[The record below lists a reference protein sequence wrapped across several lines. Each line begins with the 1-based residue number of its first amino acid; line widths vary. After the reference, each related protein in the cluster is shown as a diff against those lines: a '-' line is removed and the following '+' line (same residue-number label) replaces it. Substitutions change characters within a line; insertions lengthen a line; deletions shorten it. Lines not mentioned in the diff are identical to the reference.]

1 MASAVAPPKHRVL
14 LVHADGDV
22 DSLLLEQLRSSGYEA
37 QALPGGGDVLG
48 EIERWKPDLLLLDA
62 DAAGF
67 EVCRR
72 LRTMPNGPRPPI
84 IVLSR
89 KVEEIDRVVAFEIG
103 ADDYVVKPFS
113 VRELVLRVRARL
125 GPAHAQTGA
134 GAGTD
139 RVPAITHFSDGP
151 LEIDFERFRVTVEGR
166 EVSLS
171 PLEMHL
177 LRQLAAGGGAVCSRR
192 DLLTR
197 VWNYDPDTTSR
208 TVDTHIKRLRE
219 KLGLAGE
226 LIRTVRGRGYRLA
239 HPQERAPAWQ
249 RSVPAA

>member
-1 MASAVAPPKHRVL
+1 MGTAVAPPKHRVL
-14 LVHADGDV
+14 LVQSAGDP
-22 DSLLLEQLRSSGYEA
+22 DALLLEQLRSNGYEA
-37 QALPGGGDVLG
+37 KALSSSPEVQS
-48 EIERWKPDLLLLDA
+48 EIERWRPDLLLIDS
-62 DAAGF
+62 DVAGF

-72 LRTMPNGPRPPI
+72 VRAMANGPRPPV
-84 IVLSR
+84 IVLSS
-89 KVEEIDRVVAFEIG
+89 KADEIDRVVAFEIG

-125 GPAHAQTGA
+125 GPAHSQPASAPASQTQLIA
-134 GAGTD
+134 
-139 RVPAITHFSDGP
+139 RFSDGP
-151 LEIDFERFRVTVEGR
+151 LEIDFERFRVTVEGK

-219 KLGLAGE
+219 KLGPAGE
-226 LIRTVRGRGYRLA
+226 LIRTVRGRGYRLVQ
-239 HPQERAPAWQ
+239 PQERAPSTE